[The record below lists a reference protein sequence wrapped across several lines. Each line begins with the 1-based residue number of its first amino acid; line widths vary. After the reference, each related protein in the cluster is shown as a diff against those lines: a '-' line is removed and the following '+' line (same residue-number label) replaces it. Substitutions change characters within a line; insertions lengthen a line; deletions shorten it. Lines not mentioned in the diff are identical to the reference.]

1 MKKILVGVFCITLL
15 LLSCT
20 TARIHRM
27 GSLFLELENIG
38 GKLIAYPIIFC
49 LITFFHYCFA
59 FMHTSF
65 ETFMFFYNKDRFALN
80 VANMEKR
87 LNKK

>member
-1 MKKILVGVFCITLL
+1 MDKIFDKELENWVKTLNE
-15 LLSCT
+15 
-20 TARIHRM
+20 AQII
-27 GSLFLELENIG
+27 ELENIG

>member
-1 MKKILVGVFCITLL
+1 
-15 LLSCT
+15 
-20 TARIHRM
+20 M

-65 ETFMFFYNKDRFALN
+65 ETFMFFYNKDRFALIEKSLDYIYQYTGKHFKFEKLN
-80 VANMEKR
+80 KR
-87 LNKK
+87 LYEKC